1 VSRGW
6 GAFAELLVVVIV
18 VGGFGIRE
26 LVALRIERRRAE
38 QAPGVVRGTGAAGD
52 TSTDASKEA
61 SRHPEG

>member
-1 VSRGW
+1 VSHGW

-26 LVALRIERRRAE
+26 LVALRIDRRRSA
-38 QAPGVVRGTGAAGD
+38 QAPGAAPTTGAAGD
-52 TSTDASKEA
+52 ASTDASKEA